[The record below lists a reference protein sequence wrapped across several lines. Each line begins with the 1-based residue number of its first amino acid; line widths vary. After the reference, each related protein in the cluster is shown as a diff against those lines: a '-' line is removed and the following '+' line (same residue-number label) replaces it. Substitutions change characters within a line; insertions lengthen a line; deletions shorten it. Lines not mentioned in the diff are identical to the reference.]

1 MTFTQRI
8 PAERLKGF
16 DLQKGDTLEVMAVVD
31 SEFVVQVNRAEPP
44 AAARGKATEW
54 LESARGS
61 VSLAP
66 GETLDDLRMS
76 YHGPKYGINS

>member
-1 MTFTQRI
+1 MMGRQAGAPPRST
-8 PAERLKGF
+8 PAVLLPG
-16 DLQKGDTLEVMAVVD
+16 LEWSVT
-31 SEFVVQVNRAEPP
+31 EPP

-61 VSLAP
+61 VILAP